1 MNKTN
6 KIFPAVSS
14 LGRFRGAKT
23 QRPQFAL
30 PSGRVEINGEKYLLD
45 RLVCWTF
52 HGPPPAWSEAVAHLD
67 GNLNNNRKDNLA
79 WAKVE
84 VWKKV
89 VGLPLV
95 QDLPIGPG
103 KLDGKVQGV
112 KGTDGKTG
120 VSG

>member
-14 LGRFRGAKT
+14 LGRFWAAGS
-23 QRPQFAL
+23 QLPQFAG
-30 PSGRVEINGEKYLLD
+30 PSGRVEINDEKYLLD

-52 HGPPPAWSEAVAHLD
+52 HGPLPAWSDAVKHLD
-67 GNLNNNRKDNLA
+67 GDPNNNQKDNLS

-84 VWKKV
+84 VWKEV

-95 QDLPIGPG
+95 RN
-103 KLDGKVQGV
+103 
-112 KGTDGKTG
+112 
-120 VSG
+120 